1 MRWQKES
8 LRDISIKFMALFLSP
23 ILAILFSL
31 INLKTKSSFIV
42 LFITFLSFG
51 AALTVPKI
59 RTDNFNFDAIAYR
72 NDFESYQKISTA
84 NFFQRLD
91 DYLSFE
97 GTRDF
102 YADMIYFFTSRIT
115 DNYHLMFFIISI
127 IFSLFMLKS
136 LKMFV
141 LDGSYSNNLI
151 SFILLYAFL
160 INQVLNINAFRYF
173 TAAWLFVYAALKIL
187 VQKKNRY
194 IILLLLTPFFH
205 ASFFLVY
212 VLLLGYLLLRKH
224 ISILFSLYITSFFLS
239 GFVLVFFEE
248 MIPYLPPI
256 LGERL
261 LVYMNDDY
269 MYAINESGSGFIWIK
284 RGMEFLT
291 YAYVNF
297 LTLILII
304 RSKDVVNGTKCES
317 LFAFLLVLL
326 MFVNLTI
333 SIPSL
338 GSRFL
343 ISAFPLLAYIWLVC
357 CTQKKYNKYIY
368 GFGVVMGLQF
378 IMPFSIYLFPCL
390 QYYSQLWESIFFFVS
405 PFYSIVE
412 YLLWC

>member
-1 MRWQKES
+1 MEKMRWQKES

-160 INQVLNINAFRYF
+160 INQVLK
-173 TAAWLFVYAALKIL
+173 LC
-187 VQKKNRY
+187 
-194 IILLLLTPFFH
+194 
-205 ASFFLVY
+205 
-212 VLLLGYLLLRKH
+212 LR
-224 ISILFSLYITSFFLS
+224 
-239 GFVLVFFEE
+239 
-248 MIPYLPPI
+248 
-256 LGERL
+256 
-261 LVYMNDDY
+261 
-269 MYAINESGSGFIWIK
+269 
-284 RGMEFLT
+284 
-291 YAYVNF
+291 
-297 LTLILII
+297 
-304 RSKDVVNGTKCES
+304 
-317 LFAFLLVLL
+317 
-326 MFVNLTI
+326 
-333 SIPSL
+333 
-338 GSRFL
+338 
-343 ISAFPLLAYIWLVC
+343 
-357 CTQKKYNKYIY
+357 
-368 GFGVVMGLQF
+368 
-378 IMPFSIYLFPCL
+378 
-390 QYYSQLWESIFFFVS
+390 
-405 PFYSIVE
+405 
-412 YLLWC
+412 